1 MKIVIDIPSKWF
13 DDMVR
18 EEFTQVDELCA
29 IIQHST
35 VVNDDEWMKK
45 ADNIAKLHKR
55 DALDDVKTEIIKRF
69 EGCYLDGTLDEWAQ
83 GEHYGYMKVLEIIDK
98 HLRGNSDA
106 DNERRVSGDSTG
118 DGSNGSSN
126 RHA

>member
-45 ADNIAKLHKR
+45 ADMVAKFHKR
-55 DALDDVKTEIIKRF
+55 DALEDVRAEI
-69 EGCYLDGTLDEWAQ
+69 EHELDELDAHNENC
-83 GEHYGYMKVLEIIDK
+83 GLHKALVIIDK
-98 HLRGNSDA
+98 HLRGNI
-106 DNERRVSGDSTG
+106 NE
-118 DGSNGSSN
+118 
-126 RHA
+126 

>member
-1 MKIVIDIPSKWF
+1 MKIVIDIPEDDYENKTLIDYFGCYSKML
-13 DDMVR
+13 DA
-18 EEFTQVDELCA
+18 T
-29 IIQHST
+29 IYNGT

-45 ADNIAKLHKR
+45 ADNIAKINASYGKR
-55 DALDDVKTEIIKRF
+55 DALESVRAEIEQLHVYNTIYRGIHAVDREDVF
-69 EGCYLDGTLDEWAQ
+69 Y
-83 GEHYGYMKVLEIIDK
+83 IIDK

-126 RHA
+126 EP